1 MRRNVNRTSVCL
13 IAILSGLIAGA
24 LPHGALQ
31 GQKAPDTSA
40 QSAPT
45 TGVSPTNS
53 LPASKAKEV
62 LDATSTEEAGSYKLV
77 YQDKIKFS
85 IEEDPIRDSDFPELI
100 VSSLGLLNFPVSR
113 AKGSPILPIKAL
125 GKTLDQVKAE
135 VVALLEAEYYHKA
148 TLSIQLTSKSERY
161 GQVLFTGSIIK
172 GLMKLNPGERKR
184 LSEAIVEK
192 GYTEYARLS
201 KVKVLRIDPSAKKPK
216 IIYVDVDSVLHKGR
230 KDLDLILEDGDTVD
244 VPEKGLVF

>member
-1 MRRNVNRTSVCL
+1 MD
-13 IAILSGLIAGA
+13 AI
-24 LPHGALQ
+24 
-31 GQKAPDTSA
+31 
-40 QSAPT
+40 
-45 TGVSPTNS
+45 
-53 LPASKAKEV
+53 
-62 LDATSTEEAGSYKLV
+62 STEEAGSYKLV

-172 GLMKLNPGERKR
+172 GLLKLHPG
-184 LSEAIVEK
+184 
-192 GYTEYARLS
+192 
-201 KVKVLRIDPSAKKPK
+201 
-216 IIYVDVDSVLHKGR
+216 
-230 KDLDLILEDGDTVD
+230 
-244 VPEKGLVF
+244 